1 MSPSR
6 ESSTRDDA
14 TAAAISTFIATTKL
28 IVVEGITIIPIPDE
42 ANIWQ
47 QEVLSIKYVDD
58 VAGEGMTMDTT
69 VSEMQYLV
77 HTTIVT
83 KVNKRHWLEK
93 QEEHII
99 HVYIYNIYMIITYI
113 ARVRINRVTL
123 PILLVVSW
131 SGKINYSLSPFASE
145 NLVSR
150 DGFGSPVPRQPALSP
165 YSG

>member
-1 MSPSR
+1 MQLSYVLYGDCRVNTLRLSVQAER
-6 ESSTRDDA
+6 VTTRDGA

-93 QEEHII
+93 QEHNI
-99 HVYIYNIYMIITYI
+99 HVYIYNTVYIYGHHICSKGKDQPGEVANP
-113 ARVRINRVTL
+113 ARGQLVR
-123 PILLVVSW
+123 
-131 SGKINYSLSPFASE
+131 E
-145 NLVSR
+145 N
-150 DGFGSPVPRQPALSP
+150 
-165 YSG
+165 